1 MALRSAYT
9 GRQRTHDAP
18 FFALTTA
25 PGCRT
30 IERRYGC
37 VDHSGLPV
45 TGRLPCSSGHPRCP
59 PRRNR
64 SSYASEAM
72 LRATTSITLEL
83 GPTTSWAE
91 LQSPSSDEAKE
102 ASLGEHPLSSGR
114 HHLLKGGI
122 SGGSRRDTGA
132 EVVAVP

>member
-1 MALRSAYT
+1 MSL
-9 GRQRTHDAP
+9 
-18 FFALTTA
+18 FTA
-25 PGCRT
+25 PQAAAVLKHGILVPDYGTALWVCRPQRVAGDGAPAVLLGPST
-30 IERRYGC
+30 
-37 VDHSGLPV
+37 P
-45 TGRLPCSSGHPRCP
+45 P

-72 LRATTSITLEL
+72 LRATISITF
-83 GPTTSWAE
+83 GARSGAE

-132 EVVAVP
+132 EVVAGP